1 MNYLEPTE
9 VIVST
14 TDLSKLSID
23 RSQKAFVSG
32 KRSRKKWWIV
42 GIVVIAAVVAIIALS
57 SGKRAVSVEA
67 GAVSLAYPSQAI
79 TVLNATGRVTAFK
92 KAAVSTKA
100 SGKLE
105 YLGVQEGSVVKAG
118 QVLARIENRD
128 VIATQDQA
136 AASVKA
142 AKANLEQG
150 LAELR
155 DADANLKRTE
165 DLAKKNF
172 ISGAQLDTAK
182 ARFDRARASVAALNG
197 QIGVAQANLRAATVT
212 VEQTVIRAPFDGV
225 ILTKN
230 ANVGDIIT
238 PFSSAADSKGA
249 VVNIADMST
258 LEVEADVSENS
269 LSKVSVDAPVEIQLD
284 AFPDLRLLGRVSR
297 IVPTVDRSKA
307 TVLVKIEFVEKDSRV
322 LPDMSAKVAFLKRA
336 LNPDERKPVTA
347 IQPVA
352 VTKRDGNDVAFVID
366 EKNTV
371 KMVAVT
377 LGEKI
382 GDLVRVTGVKPGDKV
397 VLKPD
402 EKLKDGALITIQK
415 K

>member
-1 MNYLEPTE
+1 MAN
-9 VIVST
+9 S
-14 TDLSKLSID
+14 DLSKLSID
-23 RSQKAFVSG
+23 RTRKAFAPSG
-32 KRSRKKWWIV
+32 ARRRKWWLILSAVAIV
-42 GIVVIAAVVAIIALS
+42 LMAAVILRGGNRPVA
-57 SGKRAVSVEA
+57 VELGTVA
-67 GAVSLAYPSQAI
+67 SAYPSQAV
-79 TVLNATGRVTAFK
+79 TALNATGRVSAFR

-100 SGKLE
+100 TGKLE

-118 QVLARIENRD
+118 QVLARIENKD
-128 VIATQDQA
+128 VVASQDQA
-136 AASVKA
+136 LANVRA

-150 LAELR
+150 LAELK
-155 DADANLKRTE
+155 DAEANLRRTE

-172 ISGAQLDTAK
+172 ISGAQLDTAI
-182 ARFDRARASVAALNG
+182 ARHDRAKASVAALRG
-197 QIGVAQANLRAATVT
+197 QIGVAEANFRATSVG
-212 VEQTVIRAPFDGV
+212 VEQTIIRAPFDGV

-269 LSKVSVDAPVEIQLD
+269 LAKISVDMPVEIQLD

-307 TVLVKIEFVEKDSRV
+307 TVLVKIEFVEKDNRT
-322 LPDMSAKVAFLKRA
+322 LPDMSAKVAFLQRA
-336 LNPDERKPVTA
+336 LTPEERKPVTA
-347 IQPVA
+347 IQPAAIV
-352 VTKRDGNDVAFVID
+352 KRDGKDVVFVVD
-366 EKNTV
+366 DKNIAKQV
-371 KMVAVT
+371 PVT
-377 LGEKI
+377 TSTKLGE
-382 GDLVRVTGVKPGDKV
+382 LVQVTGVKPGDRV

-402 EKLKDGALITIQK
+402 EKLKDGGEVTITK